1 MRVDS
6 LVFVREIYALTVPS
20 CIQAGTPDAFAFL
33 ASCLL
38 FRPLSSRNALAG
50 LRRVFSRARILE
62 SRATDE
68 LGDPE
73 LEGSLPGRGDSEVL
87 FSSSFLEIRFAAV
100 ARRRVCCDRLD
111 LSFFS
116 LRGSVSALLMLPLS
130 PDSLALRAAIGLI
143 DPLGLAL
150 LGSCFP
156 LPLSLRGTTT
166 RAFSGY
172 LAVLGTRSL
181 HIPVISGVLFFGTSS
196 FFAGGME

>member
-1 MRVDS
+1 M
-6 LVFVREIYALTVPS
+6 
-20 CIQAGTPDAFAFL
+20 TPDAFAFL

-38 FRPLSSRNALAG
+38 FRPLSSRVALAG
-50 LRRVFSRARILE
+50 LRRVFSRARISE
-62 SRATDE
+62 TRATDE

-100 ARRRVCCDRLD
+100 ARRRACCDRLD

-150 LGSCFP
+150 LRGYLP
-156 LPLSLRGTTT
+156 LPLALRRTTT
-166 RAFSGY
+166 RACSGCR
-172 LAVLGTRSL
+172 AVLPDRC
-181 HIPVISGVLFFGTSS
+181 IPR
-196 FFAGGME
+196 